1 MKIRKVLIII
11 TSSIIALMFI
21 LVSSISYNLGISYGE
36 ENAEK
41 IREDRTSN
49 NSTYKK
55 TIKAV
60 NVINIKNKNIPSKIF
75 SSGRVLSLNNITI
88 SSEVQGRIVGNNIFK
103 KGTEFKKGEIIFN
116 VNNTDLKLLINAKKS
131 RFMNLV
137 SSVLADIKLDFSN
150 EYTKWNDFFN
160 TIEIDSNLPNFPE
173 INNSKEKNYIIS
185 RSILSEY
192 LSIKSD
198 EEKLK
203 KYTVI
208 APFNG
213 IITRSYTDV
222 GGNVNPGTPV
232 VDFIRKGDM
241 EVELNVNMSEI
252 DFIKI
257 GDEVIFN
264 DKEKNYKGK
273 IIRKGKF
280 VNQKTQNI
288 SVFAKISGQEKDLY
302 NGMYLS
308 AYIITKTSENLVKIP
323 RRAIFLKNKIFIVNS
338 ENKLEIK
345 DINIISNQKNHIL
358 TNTLNDNTLVVI
370 EPLINTKE
378 GSIVKPIMK

>member
-11 TSSIIALMFI
+11 TSSIIVLMFY

-41 IREDRTSN
+41 IRENRTSN

-55 TIKAV
+55 AIKGV

-88 SSEVQGRIVGNNIFK
+88 SSEVQGRIVGNNTFK
-103 KGTEFKKGEIIFN
+103 KGTEFKKGDIIFN
-116 VNNTDLKLLINAKKS
+116 VNNSDLKLLINAKKS

-137 SSVLADIKLDFSN
+137 SSVLADIKLDFNN
-150 EYTKWNDFFN
+150 EYTKWNNFFN
-160 TIEIDSNLPNFPE
+160 NIEIDSNLPNFPE

-192 LSIKSD
+192 LSIRSD
-198 EEKLK
+198 EEKLE

-273 IIRKGKF
+273 
-280 VNQKTQNI
+280 
-288 SVFAKISGQEKDLY
+288 L
-302 NGMYLS
+302 
-308 AYIITKTSENLVKIP
+308 
-323 RRAIFLKNKIFIVNS
+323 
-338 ENKLEIK
+338 
-345 DINIISNQKNHIL
+345 
-358 TNTLNDNTLVVI
+358 
-370 EPLINTKE
+370 
-378 GSIVKPIMK
+378 

>member
-11 TSSIIALMFI
+11 TSSIIVLMFI

-103 KGTEFKKGEIIFN
+103 KGTEFKKGDIIFN

-160 TIEIDSNLPNFPE
+160 NIEIDSNLPNFPE

>member
-103 KGTEFKKGEIIFN
+103 KGTEFKKGDIIFN